1 MGLFRLYTGGYVVIT
16 ENFMKLMIQNVREEC
31 IVGNDTMDMDIL
43 LALQNFRN
51 GTDSF
56 LTDFLSKMTF
66 LGELNTVLVIMAVVY
81 WCVSKDFGAYLL
93 MGWSGNRL
101 VNGVLKVTVCAY
113 RPWIR
118 DASIIPYGN
127 SINTATGYSFPSG
140 HTMNAATVYGG
151 VTVRKDMPRVLR
163 VVLGIVVALVAFS
176 RIYLGVHTPQDI
188 LVGAVVGM
196 LVMWLTAGMM
206 RWISAH
212 PGKDMYVLWIG
223 LALAAGVAVYAAL
236 KPYPADYDAEG
247 ILIVD
252 GAKMANDT
260 FKGIGWCA
268 AFLTG
273 WVLERRFVGF
283 DTEVSLMK
291 RITRLVTGVLSYY
304 AVSLILV
311 PLVKRWIPGP
321 AGTMVSCFLQLFY
334 VTFIYPWCVKH
345 FEKS

>member
-1 MGLFRLYTGGYVVIT
+1 
-16 ENFMKLMIQNVREEC
+16 
-31 IVGNDTMDMDIL
+31 MDMAIL
-43 LALQNFRN
+43 LALQNFRD
-51 GTDSF
+51 GAGAF

-81 WCVSKDFGAYLL
+81 WCVSKDFGSYLL

-118 DASIIPYGN
+118 DARIIPYGN
-127 SINTATGYSFPSG
+127 SMNTATGYSFPSG
-140 HTMNAATVYGG
+140 HTMNAATAYGG
-151 VTVRKDMPRVLR
+151 VTVRKDMSRVLR
-163 VVLGIVVALVAFS
+163 VVLGLVVALVAFS

-188 LVGAVVGM
+188 IVGAAAGM

-206 RWISAH
+206 RWIAVH
-212 PGKDMYVLWIG
+212 PEKDMQIFWIG
-223 LALAAGVAVYAAL
+223 LALAAAVAVYAAV
-236 KPYPADYDAEG
+236 KPYPADLDAEG
-247 ILIVD
+247 KLIVD

-273 WVLERRFVGF
+273 WVLERRFIGF
-283 DTEVSLMK
+283 STEVSLMT
-291 RITRLVTGVLSYY
+291 RITRLVTGVFSYY
-304 AVSLILV
+304 AVSLLLV
-311 PLVKRWIPGP
+311 PLVKGWISGP

-334 VTFIYPWCVKH
+334 VAFVFPWCLKH
-345 FEKS
+345 FEK